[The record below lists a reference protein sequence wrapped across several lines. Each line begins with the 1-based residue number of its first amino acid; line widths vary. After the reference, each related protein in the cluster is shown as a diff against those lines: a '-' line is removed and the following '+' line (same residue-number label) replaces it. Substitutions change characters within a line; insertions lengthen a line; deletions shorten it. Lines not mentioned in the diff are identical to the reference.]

1 MKRSLTILTVVT
13 VFSILVGCN
22 RRVAPVVTLPL
33 QDSTVT
39 SVTNTYIREDLM
51 GKPDSAIISALLK
64 CDSLG
69 NIYIQTI
76 AQLQGEIV
84 AQSLQLSNNSVT
96 VTASAQHWV
105 TAESQNR
112 DSVSIEIREIPVP
125 YPVEKITNLLT
136 SWQSFQIWIG
146 RIVLI
151 SGVIYLL
158 ISLLKR
164 RFTIINKLFKQ

>member
-1 MKRSLTILTVVT
+1 MKRNLTILAVITVFFILIGCNRHVIPVTVVT
-13 VFSILVGCN
+13 
-22 RRVAPVVTLPL
+22 TE
-33 QDSTVT
+33 DSTTT
-39 SVTNTYIREDLM
+39 SVSNTYIREDLL

-84 AQSLQLSNNSVT
+84 AQSLQLSNNSVS
-96 VTASAQHWV
+96 VIASAQHWV
-105 TAESQNR
+105 TAESLNR
-112 DSVSIEIREIPVP
+112 DSIRIEIREIPVP
-125 YPVEKITNLLT
+125 YPVEKITNSLT

-151 SGVIYLL
+151 SGLIYLL
-158 ISLLKR
+158 VVLLKK
-164 RFTIINKLFKQ
+164 RFTIISKLFKQ

>member
-22 RRVAPVVTLPL
+22 RRVAPVGTLPL